1 MIYLNVLNNLAKYN
15 LVCRVLFIVVVWQF
29 YVVLPN
35 NTSQIL
41 GEAVYL
47 GESAGQL
54 FSGKKGKL
62 ANTLKTRRKVLKVVK
77 LKDANYGCKYEGNDD
92 ESVVSQSVV
101 S

>member
-15 LVCRVLFIVVVWQF
+15 LVCRVLFIVVVWQI

-62 ANTLKTRRKVLKVVK
+62 ANTLKKPLEAVLQRGTYAQFFFLK
-77 LKDANYGCKYEGNDD
+77 LHFNWGW
-92 ESVVSQSVV
+92 
-101 S
+101 